1 MSPWASPSPDLR
13 PCPCSSPRRSSDLSL
28 APGPGPEPDKLWTP
42 VPLRLTLT
50 PLRGTPA
57 PASCPTGA
65 SPPLLSPRLR
75 RLPPTPGAA
84 CTYSSACSL
93 APGTTISSSDC
104 DSCRSCE
111 SLGSFELA
119 PMLPLRGVL
128 DSGSRAVGT
137 LQHEMNLLFAQ
148 KMDELRSKSPMFFAD
163 HSTVQRPAPPI
174 RLLTPISDEL
184 GDRHL
189 THSSSTPADH
199 SSTRHSP
206 PPPLLTSTAITI
218 FTPSP
223 ASKSE
228 VESPVNGRGEE
239 GPVNGRGEEG
249 PVNGRGEEGP
259 VNGRGEEGPV
269 KGRGNNKRPP
279 ALHRTTLAPVVH
291 DLKDL
296 NPSQYSRDPLEHFPS
311 RAEALYT
318 QSDHTKDDDEL
329 KTEPGAESPVSLA
342 DPSVDAS
349 PLKVQALRALFGSS
363 PLNAP
368 VRMTKIEGHV
378 QAAAGGRQQS
388 SVMPE
393 VCTDATLND
402 RLWSKLELKPGSH
415 RDSVSSSSSI
425 SSNDTVI
432 DLSLPNLARKSLTC
446 LSNGTSPGDN
456 IFPDPPS
463 WVNRPRSAIASFET
477 LQVSKSKSNPNL
489 LQGHLGEPEDE
500 LQLRPLGAPRVRPV
514 DSPSRITQRRHTWSR
529 LYMEGLK
536 HSSPPAKKPSVA
548 AALAAA
554 ATSPLDTG
562 ASMSKSLGD
571 LTSDDIACNFDSK
584 YRSITRSF
592 IIRPSRNDLRQG
604 YPNHNPQRPRLPSD
618 LTEQL
623 RRLTDVEPLTARD
636 FAPQVRQGPME
647 EPPLRRTSSRSQS
660 RVRYIA
666 NRAKQAQERQRLQG
680 LNQPHPAT
688 GAVNAS
694 ISGGG
699 SLMEERGNP
708 EGACC
713 VARSP
718 CASLDLLS
726 QLSPP
731 GPPNRQSQTS
741 LNSDNEV
748 FFMLKL

>member
-1 MSPWASPSPDLR
+1 MVTKPPITLYMV
-13 PCPCSSPRRSSDLSL
+13 
-28 APGPGPEPDKLWTP
+28 AP
-42 VPLRLTLT
+42 LTLYMVP
-50 PLRGTPA
+50 PLTLYTVIRPLTLNTGKVASGIKGLFHRNPKQASLDSHAAAQLSHKHTFGAHLLRRTASAPTKVLPKVKKGFPEIAIDTKDYRSEGTSEDRELEDSHLI
-57 PASCPTGA
+57 AS
-65 SPPLLSPRLR
+65 SQPPLLHQG
-75 RLPPTPGAA
+75 TWDTTAA
-84 CTYSSACSL
+84 V
-93 APGTTISSSDC
+93 APAASRQGTN
-104 DSCRSCE
+104 
-111 SLGSFELA
+111 
-119 PMLPLRGVL
+119 MHH
-128 DSGSRAVGT
+128 GT
-137 LQHEMNLLFAQ
+137 NEAFHP
-148 KMDELRSKSPMFFAD
+148 DEGKD

-174 RLLTPISDEL
+174 RLLAPIADDL

-199 SSTRHSP
+199 SSTRDSP
-206 PPPLLTSTAITI
+206 PPPVPISTAITI
-218 FTPSP
+218 FTASP

-228 VESPVNGRGEE
+228 ADSPVNGRGEE
-239 GPVNGRGEEG
+239 GPVNGRGD
-249 PVNGRGEEGP
+249 
-259 VNGRGEEGPV
+259 
-269 KGRGNNKRPP
+269 NKRPP
-279 ALHRTTLAPVVH
+279 ALHRTTSAPVSH
-291 DLKDL
+291 DPKDLK
-296 NPSQYSRDPLEHFPS
+296 PSQYSGDPRVDVGTSSPREHSPS
-311 RAEALYT
+311 REEAPYT
-318 QSDHTKDDDEL
+318 QSGHTKDDAEL
-329 KTEPGAESPVSLA
+329 KTEPSAKFPVPLA

-349 PLKVQALRALFGSS
+349 PRKVQALRALFGSS
-363 PLNAP
+363 PLNTP
-368 VRMTKIEGHV
+368 VRRTKIEGHV
-378 QAAAGGRQQS
+378 QAVAGGQQQS

-402 RLWSKLELKPGSH
+402 RLWSKLETKSCSH

-446 LSNGTSPGDN
+446 LSNRTSPGD

-463 WVNRPRSAIASFET
+463 WVNRPRSAIASLET

-500 LQLRPLGAPRVRPV
+500 LQPSPLGAPREPPV

-536 HSSPPAKKPSVA
+536 HSSPPAKRPSA
-548 AALAAA
+548 AEALAAA
-554 ATSPLDTG
+554 ATSPLDTV

-636 FAPQVRQGPME
+636 FAPQVRQGPLEEPQE

-680 LNQPHPAT
+680 LNQSHPAT
-688 GAVNAS
+688 GAANAS
-694 ISGGG
+694 ISSGG
-699 SLMEERGNP
+699 SPMEERGNP

-718 CASLDLLS
+718 CASLDLLG
-726 QLSPP
+726 QLSTP

-741 LNSDNEV
+741 LNSDNNEV

>member
-1 MSPWASPSPDLR
+1 MEAASIFVHVSVHDITGKGKVSSGIKGLFHRNPKQASLDSHAAAQLSHKHTFGAHLLR
-13 PCPCSSPRRSSDLSL
+13 RTASAPTKVLPKVKEGLPEIATDTKDYRSEGTSEDRELEDRHLIASSQ
-28 APGPGPEPDKLWTP
+28 
-42 VPLRLTLT
+42 
-50 PLRGTPA
+50 
-57 PASCPTGA
+57 
-65 SPPLLSPRLR
+65 PPLLHQGTWDTTATVAP
-75 RLPPTPGAA
+75 AA
-84 CTYSSACSL
+84 SRQ
-93 APGTTISSSDC
+93 GTN
-104 DSCRSCE
+104 RHH
-111 SLGSFELA
+111 
-119 PMLPLRGVL
+119 
-128 DSGSRAVGT
+128 GT
-137 LQHEMNLLFAQ
+137 NEAFHP
-148 KMDELRSKSPMFFAD
+148 DEGKDP
-163 HSTVQRPAPPI
+163 STVQRPAPPI
-174 RLLTPISDEL
+174 RLLAPIADEL

-206 PPPLLTSTAITI
+206 PPPLPISTAITI
-218 FTPSP
+218 FSSSP

-228 VESPVNGRGEE
+228 ADSPVNGRGEE
-239 GPVNGRGEEG
+239 APVNGRGEEA
-249 PVNGRGEEGP
+249 PVNGRGEEAP
-259 VNGRGEEGPV
+259 VNGPQRPETLTVQRRPRVDDGTSSPV
-269 KGRGNNKRPP
+269 GHSPCRVE
-279 ALHRTTLAPVVH
+279 AP
-291 DLKDL
+291 
-296 NPSQYSRDPLEHFPS
+296 
-311 RAEALYT
+311 YT
-318 QSDHTKDDDEL
+318 QSGHTKDDAEL
-329 KTEPGAESPVSLA
+329 KTELSAKSPVPLA

-363 PLNAP
+363 PLNTP
-368 VRMTKIEGHV
+368 VRRTKIEGHV
-378 QAAAGGRQQS
+378 QAVAGGQQQS
-388 SVMPE
+388 SAMPE

-402 RLWSKLELKPGSH
+402 QLWSKLEPKPGSH

-446 LSNGTSPGDN
+446 QSNGTSPGD

-463 WVNRPRSAIASFET
+463 WVNRPRSAIASFEA

-500 LQLRPLGAPRVRPV
+500 LQPRPLGTPRESPV

-536 HSSPPAKKPSVA
+536 HSSPPAKKPS
-548 AALAAA
+548 AA
-554 ATSPLDTG
+554 ATSPRDTV

-592 IIRPSRNDLRQG
+592 IIRPSRNDLWQG

-636 FAPQVRQGPME
+636 FVPQVRQGPLE
-647 EPPLRRTSSRSQS
+647 EPQEVPPLRRTSSRSQS

-666 NRAKQAQERQRLQG
+666 NRAKQAQERQRLQC
-680 LNQPHPAT
+680 LSQSHPAT
-688 GAVNAS
+688 GAANAS

-699 SLMEERGNP
+699 NPMEERGNP

-726 QLSPP
+726 QLSTP
-731 GPPNRQSQTS
+731 GPTNRQSQTS